1 MTPGPPIWRSMLFV
15 PATSERHVASAM
27 RRAADAVQIDLEDSI
42 PVERKAE
49 ARARVR
55 TVAET
60 LAGRGAD
67 VVVRINRPLRMA
79 IPDIEAAVC
88 PAVEALNL
96 PKVPDA
102 GYVRALGE
110 VIGEL
115 ERERGLPVG
124 HTRIIAMIET
134 AEGLA
139 NVAAIAAACDRVVAI
154 TVGAE
159 DLALDLGIEPEAD
172 GLYVANM
179 NLLAAARAAR
189 IVPIGYL
196 GSVAQFSDREAF
208 RAVARRGRALGFE
221 GGFCVHPN
229 QVDILNEEFSPAGAD
244 LAAARE
250 LLDAYAAVLAEGT
263 GALTFRGK
271 MVDEPVAAR
280 ARALVARGDRIAR
293 KEEQKRMAAGS
304 G

>member
-1 MTPGPPIWRSMLFV
+1 MTAGPPVWRSMLFV
-15 PATSERHVASAM
+15 PATSERHVASAV
-27 RRAADAVQIDLEDSI
+27 RRAADAIQIDLEDSI
-42 PVERKAE
+42 PLERKVE
-49 ARARVR
+49 ARSCVR
-55 TVAET
+55 AVAKQ
-60 LAGRGAD
+60 LAGHGAD

-79 IPDIEAAVC
+79 IPDVEAAVC
-88 PAVEALNL
+88 PAVDALNL

-102 GYVRALGE
+102 GYVRALTE
-110 VIGEL
+110 VLEEL

-124 HTRIIAMIET
+124 HTRIVAMIET

-139 NVAAIAAACDRVVAI
+139 NVAAIAAACDRVAAI
-154 TVGAE
+154 TIGAE

-172 GLYVANM
+172 GLYVASM

-196 GSVAQFSDREAF
+196 GSVAQFSDRDAF
-208 RAVARRGRALGFE
+208 RAVVRRARALGFE

-229 QVDILNEEFSPAGAD
+229 QVDILNEEFGPAAAD
-244 LAAARE
+244 VAAARE
-250 LLDAYAAVLAEGT
+250 LLYAYADALARGT
-263 GALTFRGK
+263 GAVTFHGR

-280 ARALVARGDRIAR
+280 ARALVARGEAIAR
-293 KEEQKRMAAGS
+293 KEEQKRMAAGA